1 MVATLLA
8 APDAPCDLQRC
19 LDGVR
24 RGELDAACALVIRT
38 EPRVR
43 RLVRAHRPREVGED
57 DLVQDVLLALFTRL
71 DRYTARPGIPFEHWV
86 ARLTINLCRDA
97 LRSEQRRI
105 RTVPVTPE
113 SRTWIESLLPDR
125 QPPPDEALGARQAV
139 GALLDGLPPSDR
151 ALLTWLHL
159 ANRDV
164 LQTHPTGDTTTPLPG
179 VSRTR
184 ARGRPNPIGVHR
196 VTVTALEGPTTL
208 RVGAL
213 ETIDGTP
220 IIDLKIAMREAPEA

>member
-159 ANRDV
+159 EDRSVEEIAAM
-164 LQTHPTGDTTTPLPG
+164 TGA
-179 VSRTR
+179 SRTAIKVRAFR
-184 ARGRPNPIGVHR
+184 ARRRLQRAARVLTGR
-196 VTVTALEGPTTL
+196 A
-208 RVGAL
+208 
-213 ETIDGTP
+213 
-220 IIDLKIAMREAPEA
+220 EAEHE